1 MLGYEFVTLDDEQKA
16 ARRELLNLYG
26 TIGQW
31 SVLAVLVVAQLAFV
45 ARWAVFRAS
54 RQDRPRS
61 PHPTKT
67 MALEDRAWSRR
78 LEEKLTRFRWWANEP
93 LRDGWFTNGECIL
106 GLVWTLWLLFL
117 SVHRTGNDYLHLT
130 KRFGMVAAS
139 QLPLQYILAMRS
151 AYSPIQALTRL
162 PYERVVAIH
171 ELLGKIL
178 TAFFALHAAFYFN
191 FFVQNGLVLKRI
203 QDVDVITGLIGFAMF
218 STMSTTA
225 LSYVRN
231 WNYRVFY
238 TTHILLAIVLVDVLI
253 FHVSHI
259 RTYVFEMLAAFV
271 LLQIFRQAK
280 TRQFSGSIAL
290 IPGTNLIQV
299 TVPLPFDKDAK
310 EFKPGQHVHLS
321 KPPLGQPS
329 LSYANTFAMRYRTN
343 PFTVASVPTKDRQ
356 LLLVARSLA
365 GNTQHLAAVA
375 RSLRNQTTDGNPSIP
390 LTIEGPYGASLPDF
404 REFDHVLF
412 VAGGV
417 GATFTVPVFRSM
429 TEGTHPGD
437 QPPVPRTRLRFVWA
451 VRRLAETRW
460 AFPAKPD
467 DARGLPPTPA
477 GAMANQSID
486 IFVTRGPDAADEED
500 GREGLLAD
508 DDEDIELADAQTLVD
523 DRNGEEKSRDRT
535 VSRGRPDLAAIVDE
549 AFEAS
554 SGAVAVL
561 VCGPGEMAKEMR
573 RHVGAWVKKGKDVF
587 WYAEAFGM

>member
-1 MLGYEFVTLDDEQKA
+1 MFGYEFVTLDSEQKA
-16 ARRELLNLYG
+16 ARRDLLNLYG

-31 SVLAVLVVAQLAFV
+31 SILAVFIVAQLGFV
-45 ARWAVFRAS
+45 TRWAVFRHS
-54 RQDRPRS
+54 RQERPRS
-61 PHPTKT
+61 PHPNKT
-67 MALEDRAWSRR
+67 MALEERAWYSR
-78 LEEKLTRFRWWANEP
+78 LEEQLARFRWWADEP
-93 LRDGWFTNGECIL
+93 LRDGWFSKGECLL

-151 AYSPIQALTRL
+151 AYSPIQILTRL
-162 PYERVVAIH
+162 SYERVIAIH

-178 TAFFALHAAFYFN
+178 TLFFALHAVFYFN
-191 FFVQNGLVLKRI
+191 FFVQNGVVSKRI
-203 QDVDVITGLIGFAMF
+203 QDVDVITGVIGFIMF

-225 LSYVRN
+225 LSYIRN

-238 TTHILLAIVLVDVLI
+238 TTHILLAIILVDVLI

-271 LLQIFRQAK
+271 ILQIFRQAK
-280 TRQFSGSIAL
+280 TRQFSGSITL
-290 IPGTNLIQV
+290 IPGTNLIQI

-343 PFTVASVPTKDRQ
+343 PFTVASVPSKDRQ

-375 RSLRNQTTDGNPSIP
+375 RSLRHQTTDGKPTIP

-404 REFDHVLF
+404 RDFDHVLL

-417 GATFTVPVFRSM
+417 GATFTVPVFRAI

-437 QPPVPRTRLRFVWA
+437 EPPVLRTRVRFIWA

-460 AFPAKPD
+460 AFPPKSD
-467 DARGLPPTPA
+467 DNPSFSPTPA
-477 GAMANQSID
+477 LSTNRNID
-486 IFVTRGPDAADEED
+486 IFVTRSPGTTGEDD
-500 GREGLLAD
+500 GREGLLAEHGD
-508 DDEDIELADAQTLVD
+508 VELADAQDLMHD
-523 DRNGEEKSRDRT
+523 QNDEEKPSNRT
-535 VSRGRPDLAAIVDE
+535 ISRGRPDLAAVVDE

-554 SGAVAVL
+554 TGTVAVL
-561 VCGPGEMAKEMR
+561 VCGPDEMVKELR
-573 RHVGAWVKKGKDVF
+573 RHVGAWVKRGRDVF
-587 WYAEAFGM
+587 WHAEAFGL